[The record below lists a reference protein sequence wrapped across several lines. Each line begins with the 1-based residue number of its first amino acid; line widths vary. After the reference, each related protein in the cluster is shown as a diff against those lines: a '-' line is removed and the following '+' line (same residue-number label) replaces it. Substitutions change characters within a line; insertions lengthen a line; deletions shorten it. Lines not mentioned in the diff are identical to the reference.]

1 MFNMVDMDMFY
12 IVLFISW
19 VMCFVC
25 GAALG
30 NYKYCGSYMGFLLC
44 FLLGWIG
51 VVILLCLP
59 SKKENLVNRR
69 VPQCNQPSDVHN
81 DFVALKRLF
90 KAEIISQE
98 AYQNG

>member
-30 NYKYCGSYMGFLLC
+30 NYKYCGSYMGFFMFSFGLDRSCYFAL
-44 FLLGWIG
+44 FAF
-51 VVILLCLP
+51 
-59 SKKENLVNRR
+59 KKRKFGE
-69 VPQCNQPSDVHN
+69 
-81 DFVALKRLF
+81 
-90 KAEIISQE
+90 
-98 AYQNG
+98 